1 MIKAILFDLDGVLVD
16 ACDWHYH
23 SLNDALLKHKGF
35 TISYE
40 DHIKKYNGLPTNV
53 KLNLLGLKE
62 EEKKSIWKMKQEKTL
77 YNIKKYGTIDKY
89 KIRMLQK
96 LKQENYKLACV
107 TNSIKMT
114 AVEMLKVTG
123 QFQLIDLLIS
133 NEDVNNNKPSPDC
146 YLLALDTLGI
156 SKEEALIIEDSPKG
170 KKSAYASGAKVIEV
184 KDIYDVTYDKIRSH
198 IR

>member
-1 MIKAILFDLDGVLVD
+1 
-16 ACDWHYH
+16 
-23 SLNDALLKHKGF
+23 
-35 TISYE
+35 
-40 DHIKKYNGLPTNV
+40 
-53 KLNLLGLKE
+53 
-62 EEKKSIWKMKQEKTL
+62 
-77 YNIKKYGTIDKY
+77 
-89 KIRMLQK
+89 MLQK